1 MLECNCR
8 MMTTGELKA
17 LVQSDDA
24 AKREEAIGHL
34 VSLLTSTNGIERRR
48 GYELFGDGVA
58 ATLFHSCLNYG
69 SLTSGFTDPLVE
81 IVVRTV
87 EAWAA
92 SSEAERHDPASVP

>member
-8 MMTTGELKA
+8 VMTTGELNA

-24 AKREEAIGHL
+24 AKRDEAIGHL
-34 VSLLTSTNGIERRR
+34 VSLLTSTNEDDRRH
-48 GYELFGDGVA
+48 GYELFGDGLA
-58 ATLFHSCLNYG
+58 ATLFSSCLNYG

-81 IVVRTV
+81 IVMRTV

-92 SSEAERHDPASVP
+92 SGEAARCDPATAP